1 MRPLC
6 VLRFTGMGETGYADV
21 GGKRVFSPMLV
32 ESGLY
37 SGPGERGGFVCT
49 EVLVRLLNDPKRYR
63 LGRVDSEN
71 IEVIY

>member
-32 ESGLY
+32 EGGLY

-49 EVLVRLLNDPKRYR
+49 EVLTLYTGNVLQM
-63 LGRVDSEN
+63 S
-71 IEVIY
+71 